1 MSAPGLG
8 TIIRHSFADA
18 GRGMADPRLSWVL
31 LLPLLIFNLG
41 HLSLG
46 LFPLPPPDA
55 LRVRPVAM
63 AAMYGLK
70 LLGLLFFSVGLAR
83 LCLNRTG
90 ARFALGDGGV
100 GFVALALLD
109 FAAGIGGM
117 VLLFQG
123 GQGMMNGDAV
133 LGLLLILA
141 GLAPM
146 AGARLLVFCAGP
158 ALLLGYGMPGLAA
171 LLRQGVRHLPL
182 ALLLPLILALPVMA
196 LHAGLT
202 RVLMGM
208 SEPTTLGITLSLL
221 DSLAALAQVAIGV
234 ACTLALYRRV
244 GG

>member
-18 GRGMADPRLSWVL
+18 ARGIADPHLSWVL

-41 HLSLG
+41 HLFLG

-55 LRVRPVAM
+55 LRAQPVAM
-63 AAMYGLK
+63 AVMYGLK
-70 LLGLLFFSVGLAR
+70 LLGLLLFSVGLAR

-90 ARFALGDGGV
+90 ARFALSDGGT

-123 GQGMMNGDAV
+123 GQGVVQGHAV
-133 LGLLLILA
+133 SGLLLILA
-141 GLAPM
+141 GLVPM
-146 AGARLLVFCAGP
+146 ALARLLIFGAGP
-158 ALLLGYGMPGLAA
+158 ALLLGHGMPGLSA
-171 LLRQGVRHLPL
+171 LWRQGARHLPM

-202 RVLMGM
+202 QVLMGFAA
-208 SEPTTLGITLSLL
+208 PTPLGVGLSLL
-221 DSLAALAQVAIGV
+221 DGLAALAQVAIGV
-234 ACTLALYRRV
+234 ACTMALYRRV
-244 GG
+244 MA